1 MDEAL
6 LWDLCSRA
14 RRVQDAHGTEASL
27 QGLTDLVRAAADPRG
42 RRSDVDLHQLIET
55 APQPVG
61 MRWSVRQLEA
71 LARARRD
78 APSDLSEDEAEQ
90 YEEAQLALLRAVGR
104 DDGEPLPGPLGV
116 AKNVFDQVIRR
127 WF

>member
-1 MDEAL
+1 MDEGL
-6 LWDLCSRA
+6 LHDLCSRA

-27 QGLTDLVRAAADPRG
+27 RGLTELVRAAADPRG

-55 APQPVG
+55 AP
-61 MRWSVRQLEA
+61 
-71 LARARRD
+71 
-78 APSDLSEDEAEQ
+78 
-90 YEEAQLALLRAVGR
+90 
-104 DDGEPLPGPLGV
+104 LPGPLGV